1 MNWHQQKTD
10 EAMQNL
16 GSSAQG
22 LSADEVRIRL
32 LEHGP
37 NELTETAKKT
47 VFMMFLDQFKDFMI
61 LVLIAAAVFTVGVLR
76 GEPPL
81 LMILKRPAGVE

>member
-10 EAMQNL
+10 EVMQKL
-16 GSSAQG
+16 GSSARG
-22 LSADEVRIRL
+22 LSADEVRTRL

-47 VFMMFLDQFKDFMI
+47 VLMMFLDQFKDFMI
-61 LVLIAAAVFTVGVLR
+61 LVLIAAAAISG
-76 GEPPL
+76 
-81 LMILKRPAGVE
+81 